1 MTKTGKYK
9 FWLVLSL
16 IVAFAAGVFGGIFS
30 ERYYFHRKRHAN
42 IARAQTERS
51 QAHFPSLE
59 QLAQDLN
66 LSAEQ
71 QEQIRKIFERND
83 AKLKDLR
90 TDMRGRLATIRAE
103 LKTEVDAILTPEQK
117 QKFEA
122 MIESYLEQR
131 KRDSDRRR
139 ESPRKEG
146 PLDKPRG
153 DVR

>member
-1 MTKTGKYK
+1 MTKISKYK
-9 FWLVLSL
+9 FWLILSL
-16 IVAFAAGVFGGIFS
+16 IVAFAAGIFGGIFS
-30 ERYYFHRKRHAN
+30 ERYYFHRKRHVN
-42 IARAQTERS
+42 LARTQTERNP
-51 QAHFPSLE
+51 AHFPSIE

-103 LKTEVDAILTPEQK
+103 LKTEVDAVLTAEQK

-131 KRDSDRRR
+131 KRESDRRR

-146 PLDKPRG
+146 PPDKPRG
-153 DVR
+153 DIK

>member
-16 IVAFAAGVFGGIFS
+16 IVAFAAGIFGGIFS
-30 ERYYFHRKRHAN
+30 ERYYFHRKRHASL
-42 IARAQTERS
+42 ARTQAERS
-51 QAHFPSLE
+51 PAHFPSIE
-59 QLAQDLN
+59 QLAKDLN

-83 AKLKDLR
+83 AKLKELR
-90 TDMRGRLATIRAE
+90 SDMRGRLATIRAE
-103 LKTEVDAILTPEQK
+103 LKTELDSVLTAEQK

-122 MIESYLEQR
+122 MIESYIEQR
-131 KRDSDRRR
+131 KRESDRRR

-146 PLDKPRG
+146 PPDKPKG
-153 DVR
+153 DIR

>member
-1 MTKTGKYK
+1 MTKISKYK

-42 IARAQTERS
+42 LARTQTERS
-51 QAHFPSLE
+51 PAHFPSIE

-66 LSAEQ
+66 LSTEQ
-71 QEQIRKIFERND
+71 QELIRKIFERND
-83 AKLKDLR
+83 AKLKELR
-90 TDMRGRLATIRAE
+90 SDMRGRLNTIRAE
-103 LKTEVDAILTPEQK
+103 LKQELDAVLTAEQK

-122 MIESYLEQR
+122 MIEKYLEQR
-131 KRDSDRRR
+131 KRESDRRR
-139 ESPRKEG
+139 ESQQREG
-146 PLDKPRG
+146 SPDKPRG

>member
-146 PLDKPRG
+146 PPDKPRG

>member
-1 MTKTGKYK
+1 MTKTSKYK

-16 IVAFAAGVFGGIFS
+16 IIVFAVGVFGGIFS

-42 IARAQTERS
+42 LARTQTERS
-51 QAHFPSLE
+51 PAHFPSIE

-71 QEQIRKIFERND
+71 QEQIREIFGRND

-90 TDMRGRLATIRAE
+90 SDMRGRLNTIRAE
-103 LKTEVDAILTPEQK
+103 LKTELEAVLTPEQK

-122 MIESYLEQR
+122 MIEKYLEQR
-131 KRDSDRRR
+131 KRESDRRR

-146 PLDKPRG
+146 PPDKPRG
-153 DVR
+153 DIK

>member
-1 MTKTGKYK
+1 MTKTSQYK

-16 IVAFAAGVFGGIFS
+16 IVAFAAGIFGGIFS
-30 ERYYFHRKRHAN
+30 ERYYFHRKRRVN
-42 IARAQTERS
+42 LARNQTERS
-51 QAHFPSLE
+51 SAHFPSIE

-90 TDMRGRLATIRAE
+90 SDMRGRLSAIRAE
-103 LKTEVDAILTPEQK
+103 LKTEVDAVLTAEQK

-131 KRDSDRRR
+131 KRESDKRR
-139 ESPRKEG
+139 ESQRKEG
-146 PLDKPRG
+146 PPDKPRG
-153 DVR
+153 DIK